1 MKIDDNTDK
10 DNSKNN
16 LKKNFDSNNLNQK
29 NSTNNKEINIISKID
44 DNKDLDYKIKNNSDI
59 VYEENII

>member
-10 DNSKNN
+10 GNSKNN

-44 DNKDLDYKIKNNSDI
+44 DNKVLDYKIKNNSNI

>member
-10 DNSKNN
+10 GNSKNN

>member
-10 DNSKNN
+10 GNSKNN
-16 LKKNFDSNNLNQK
+16 LKKNVDSNNLNQK

>member
-10 DNSKNN
+10 GNSKNN

-44 DNKDLDYKIKNNSDI
+44 DNKVLDYKIKNNSDI